1 MHVLVTEIKIIRH
14 NDIVINMLNH
24 ILILEV
30 GIILLLD
37 AMGTIGSLVCFEYH
51 FPQHDELSGTDLAQ

>member
-24 ILILEV
+24 SLTLAV
-30 GIILLLD
+30 GIIPLLD
-37 AMGTIGSLVCFEYH
+37 EMETMDSLVCFVYH
-51 FPQHDELSGTDLAQ
+51 FP